1 MIFVDANILCDCAT
15 QRSRWKQSTIILFKV
30 RNGLIKGYISSLTVA
45 LLYYYI
51 KKRGGY
57 DLPIVREHTETLIEN
72 FEIIPVNKDIIT
84 KAFECKIED
93 FEDAIQFHSA
103 KSAKCEIII
112 TRNTK
117 DFMSKKDE
125 IELLTPEEFIDRFG
139 DTV

>member
-15 QRSRWKQSTIILFKV
+15 QRTGWQQSAVILFKV

-45 LLYYYI
+45 SLYFYI
-51 KKRGGY
+51 KKRGF
-57 DLPIVREHTETLIEN
+57 DLPIVREHTETLIKN
-72 FEIIPVNKDIIT
+72 FEIVPVSKDIIS
-84 KAFECKIED
+84 KAFECTIVD

-103 KSAKCEIII
+103 ISAKCEIII

-117 DFMSKKDE
+117 DYLSKKNE
-125 IELLTPEEFIDRFG
+125 IELLTPDEFIDKFG